1 MIGFDVIFFCPT
13 FATNCKAMIKH
24 EDIVKILEAAQIADV
39 VGAFVPLKK
48 RGANYI
54 GLCPFHNEKTPSFNV
69 NPARGIFKCFG
80 CGEGGDSVAFLMK
93 HEHYTYPEALRWLAE
108 RYHIHIEETEATPE
122 EKAAQSE
129 RDRVFHVNEFAQKY
143 FQNLLFNDEQGRS
156 TGLSYFEERCLREDT
171 IRKWGLG
178 YCKDSWDDFCT
189 AAKAEGFSEEDMVA
203 AGVVI
208 KNENTGKVYDRFRGR
223 VTFPIYNV
231 GGRVLGFSARI
242 LTSDKTKA
250 KYVNSPESIIYTKGK
265 VLFGL
270 HLAKDAIVKEDLCY
284 LVEGNMDA
292 VMMYQNGVKNVVA
305 TSGTALT
312 EQQTSMIKRYTRNV
326 TVLYDGDSA
335 GIKATFKAVNIF
347 LEHGLNVRT
356 VLFPDG
362 EDPDSFARKHTMDE
376 FQTFLKENS
385 QNFIIYKTNLLQ
397 KQAENDPINKAKFI
411 GEIVDT
417 ISLVPDNLEVERY
430 AKDCSSILSVKQ
442 ENLYDEIRK
451 RINYRQRLQNKQ
463 RTKEEEQ
470 DTNENT
476 QEVDEHTKKS
486 DENELILIANPD
498 YAQEKAIIEI
508 LFKYGNTMTRQ
519 EVFGDDDT
527 LEYKDVLTAAY
538 IVCDIVNDD
547 IHFNDVL
554 FGKIFELYRHS
565 IYEEN
570 TVPAID
576 SFISNEEEQIRNL
589 AAELLI
595 GGREISPL
603 WSEKNISVPDK
614 ESKEVIDRLISD
626 TLLRFKLHKV
636 NAYIKQVNEAIK
648 TTTEPEAMMEL
659 VIKHKQFTLIRNK
672 IAKQLHQVFSS

>member
-1 MIGFDVIFFCPT
+1 M
-13 FATNCKAMIKH
+13 
-24 EDIVKILEAAQIADV
+24 DV

-80 CGEGGDSVAFLMK
+80 CGEGGDSVSFLMK

-178 YCKDSWDDFCT
+178 YCKDSWDNFCL
-189 AAKAEGFSEEDMVA
+189 AAKAEGFSEEDMLA
-203 AGVVI
+203 AGLVI
-208 KNENTGKVYDRFRGR
+208 KNENTGKLYDRFRGR
-223 VTFPIYNV
+223 VTFPIYNI

-242 LTSDKTKA
+242 LSSDKTKA

-312 EQQTSMIKRYTRNV
+312 EQQTSLIRRYTRNV
-326 TVLYDGDSA
+326 TVLYDGDNA

-347 LEHGLNVRT
+347 LEQGLNVRT

-376 FQTFLKENS
+376 FQNFLKENS

-397 KQAENDPINKAKFI
+397 KQAANDPIKRADLI
-411 GEIVDT
+411 RDIVHT
-417 ISLVPDNLEVERY
+417 ISLVPDLLERNTYLQE
-430 AKDCSSILSVKQ
+430 CSSILQTSEEVLAKALKRQLFLNRDKKNKQ
-442 ENLYDEIRK
+442 ESTQSDITEQLIHDTPITEKQEI
-451 RINYRQRLQNKQ
+451 
-463 RTKEEEQ
+463 
-470 DTNENT
+470 
-476 QEVDEHTKKS
+476 
-486 DENELILIANPD
+486 ELNPD
-498 YAQEKAIIEI
+498 YEQEKAIIEI
-508 LFKYGNTMTRQ
+508 LFKYGEMMTRQ

-547 IHFNDVL
+547 IHFNDAL
-554 FGKIFELYRHS
+554 FGKIFELYRQS
-565 IYEEN
+565 IYDEN
-570 TVPAID
+570 AVPEID
-576 SFISNEEEQIRNL
+576 LFKSNEDEQIQKL

-603 WSEKNISVPDK
+603 WLEKNISVPDK

-648 TTTEPEAMMEL
+648 TTTEPDVMMEL
-659 VIKHKQFTLIRNK
+659 LFKHKQFTLIRNK
-672 IAKQLHQVFSS
+672 IAKQLRQVFSS

>member
-1 MIGFDVIFFCPT
+1 
-13 FATNCKAMIKH
+13 MIKH
-24 EDIVKILEAAQIADV
+24 DDKVKILEAAQIVDV

-80 CGEGGDSVAFLMK
+80 CGEGGDSVSFLMK

-178 YCKDSWDDFCT
+178 YCKDSWDNFCL
-189 AAKAEGFSEEDMVA
+189 AAKAEGFSEEDMLA
-203 AGVVI
+203 AGLVI
-208 KNENTGKVYDRFRGR
+208 KNENTGKLYDRFRGR
-223 VTFPIYNV
+223 VTFPIYNI

-242 LTSDKTKA
+242 LSSDKTKA

-312 EQQTSMIKRYTRNV
+312 EQQTSLIRRYTRNV

-347 LEHGLNVRT
+347 LEQGLNVRT

-376 FQTFLKENS
+376 FQNFLKKNS

-397 KQAENDPINKAKFI
+397 KQAANDPIKRADLI
-411 GEIVDT
+411 RDIVHT
-417 ISLVPDNLEVERY
+417 ISLVPDLLERNTYLQE
-430 AKDCSSILSVKQ
+430 CSSILQTSEEVLAKALKRQLFLNRDKKNKQ
-442 ENLYDEIRK
+442 EATQADITEQLIHDTPITEKQEI
-451 RINYRQRLQNKQ
+451 
-463 RTKEEEQ
+463 
-470 DTNENT
+470 
-476 QEVDEHTKKS
+476 
-486 DENELILIANPD
+486 ELNPD
-498 YAQEKAIIEI
+498 YEQEKAIIEI
-508 LFKYGNTMTRQ
+508 LFKYGEMMTRQ

-547 IHFNDVL
+547 IHFNDAL
-554 FGKIFELYRHS
+554 FGKIFELYRQS
-565 IYEEN
+565 IYDEN
-570 TVPAID
+570 AVPEID
-576 SFISNEEEQIRNL
+576 LFKSNEDEQIQKL

-603 WSEKNISVPDK
+603 WLEKNISVPDK

-648 TTTEPEAMMEL
+648 TTTEPDVMMEL
-659 VIKHKQFTLIRNK
+659 LFKHKQFTLIRNK
-672 IAKQLHQVFSS
+672 IAKQLRQVFSS

>member
-1 MIGFDVIFFCPT
+1 
-13 FATNCKAMIKH
+13 MIKH

-397 KQAENDPINKAKFI
+397 KQAENDPIKRADLI
-411 GEIVDT
+411 RDIVHT
-417 ISLVPDNLEVERY
+417 ISLVPDLLERNTYLQE
-430 AKDCSSILSVKQ
+430 CSSILQTSEEVLGKALKKQLFLNRDKKNKQ
-442 ENLYDEIRK
+442 EDPQPAIAEQVILDTPKAEKQEI
-451 RINYRQRLQNKQ
+451 
-463 RTKEEEQ
+463 
-470 DTNENT
+470 
-476 QEVDEHTKKS
+476 
-486 DENELILIANPD
+486 ELNPD

-519 EVFGDDDT
+519 EVFGENDA

-538 IVCDIVNDD
+538 VVCDIVNDD
-547 IHFNDVL
+547 IRFTDVL

-614 ESKEVIDRLISD
+614 EGKEVIDRLISD

>member
-1 MIGFDVIFFCPT
+1 
-13 FATNCKAMIKH
+13 MIKH

-93 HEHYTYPEALRWLAE
+93 HEHYTYPEALQWLAE

-347 LEHGLNVRT
+347 LEQGLNVRT

-376 FQTFLKENS
+376 FQNFLKENS

-397 KQAENDPINKAKFI
+397 KQAENDPIKRADLI
-411 GEIVDT
+411 RDIVHT
-417 ISLVPDNLEVERY
+417 ISLVPDLLERNTYLQE
-430 AKDCSSILSVKQ
+430 CSSILQTSEEVLGKALKKQLFLNRDKKNKQ
-442 ENLYDEIRK
+442 ENPQPAIAEQVILDTPKAEKQEI
-451 RINYRQRLQNKQ
+451 
-463 RTKEEEQ
+463 
-470 DTNENT
+470 
-476 QEVDEHTKKS
+476 
-486 DENELILIANPD
+486 ELNPD

-519 EVFGDDDT
+519 EVFGENDA

-538 IVCDIVNDD
+538 VVCDIVNDD
-547 IHFNDVL
+547 IRFTDVL

-595 GGREISPL
+595 GDREISPL

>member
-1 MIGFDVIFFCPT
+1 
-13 FATNCKAMIKH
+13 MIKH

-203 AGVVI
+203 AGVAI

-397 KQAENDPINKAKFI
+397 KQAENDPIKRADLI
-411 GEIVDT
+411 RDIVHT
-417 ISLVPDNLEVERY
+417 ISLVPDLLERNTYLQE
-430 AKDCSSILSVKQ
+430 CSSILQTSEEVLGKALKKQLFLNRDKKNKQ
-442 ENLYDEIRK
+442 EDPQPAVAEQVIPDTPKAEKQEI
-451 RINYRQRLQNKQ
+451 
-463 RTKEEEQ
+463 
-470 DTNENT
+470 
-476 QEVDEHTKKS
+476 
-486 DENELILIANPD
+486 ELNPD

-519 EVFGDDDT
+519 EVFGENDA
-527 LEYKDVLTAAY
+527 LVYKDVLTAAY
-538 IVCDIVNDD
+538 VVCDIVNDD
-547 IHFNDVL
+547 IRFTDVL

-565 IYEEN
+565 IYDEN

>member
-1 MIGFDVIFFCPT
+1 
-13 FATNCKAMIKH
+13 MIKH

-203 AGVVI
+203 AGVAI

-270 HLAKDAIVKEDLCY
+270 HLAKDTIVKEDLCY

-397 KQAENDPINKAKFI
+397 KQAENDPIKRADLI
-411 GEIVDT
+411 RDIVHT
-417 ISLVPDNLEVERY
+417 ISLVPDLLERNTYLQE
-430 AKDCSSILSVKQ
+430 CSSILQTSEEVLGKALKKQLFLNRDKKNKQ
-442 ENLYDEIRK
+442 EDPQPAIAEQVILDTPKAEKQEI
-451 RINYRQRLQNKQ
+451 
-463 RTKEEEQ
+463 
-470 DTNENT
+470 
-476 QEVDEHTKKS
+476 
-486 DENELILIANPD
+486 ELNPD

-519 EVFGDDDT
+519 EVFGENDA

-538 IVCDIVNDD
+538 VVCDIVNDD
-547 IHFNDVL
+547 IRFTDVL

>member
-1 MIGFDVIFFCPT
+1 
-13 FATNCKAMIKH
+13 MIKH

-397 KQAENDPINKAKFI
+397 KQAENDPIKRADLI
-411 GEIVDT
+411 RDIVHT
-417 ISLVPDNLEVERY
+417 ISLVPDLLERNTYLQE
-430 AKDCSSILSVKQ
+430 CSSILQTSEEVLGKALKKQLFLNRDKKNKQ
-442 ENLYDEIRK
+442 ENPQPAIAEQVILDTPKAEKQEI
-451 RINYRQRLQNKQ
+451 
-463 RTKEEEQ
+463 
-470 DTNENT
+470 
-476 QEVDEHTKKS
+476 
-486 DENELILIANPD
+486 ELNPD

-519 EVFGDDDT
+519 EVFGENDA

-538 IVCDIVNDD
+538 VVCDIVNDD
-547 IHFNDVL
+547 IRFTDVL

-595 GGREISPL
+595 GDREISPL

>member
-1 MIGFDVIFFCPT
+1 
-13 FATNCKAMIKH
+13 MIKH

-54 GLCPFHNEKTPSFNV
+54 GLCPFHNEKTPSFNI

-397 KQAENDPINKAKFI
+397 KQAENDPIKRADLI
-411 GEIVDT
+411 RDIVHT
-417 ISLVPDNLEVERY
+417 ISLVPDLLERNTYLQE
-430 AKDCSSILSVKQ
+430 CSSILQTSEEVLGKALKKQLFLNRDKKNKQ
-442 ENLYDEIRK
+442 EDPQPAIAEQVILDTPKAEKQEI
-451 RINYRQRLQNKQ
+451 
-463 RTKEEEQ
+463 
-470 DTNENT
+470 
-476 QEVDEHTKKS
+476 
-486 DENELILIANPD
+486 ELNPD

-519 EVFGDDDT
+519 EVFGENDA

-538 IVCDIVNDD
+538 VVCDIVNDD
-547 IHFNDVL
+547 IRFTDVL

>member
-1 MIGFDVIFFCPT
+1 
-13 FATNCKAMIKH
+13 MIKH

-178 YCKDSWDDFCT
+178 YCKDSWDGFCT

-203 AGVVI
+203 AGVAI

-326 TVLYDGDSA
+326 TVLYDGDNA

-397 KQAENDPINKAKFI
+397 KQAENDPIKRADLI
-411 GEIVDT
+411 RDIVHT
-417 ISLVPDNLEVERY
+417 ISLVPDLLERNTYLQE
-430 AKDCSSILSVKQ
+430 CSSILQTSEEVLGKALKKQLFLNRDKKNKQ
-442 ENLYDEIRK
+442 EDPQPAIAEQVILDTPKAEKQEI
-451 RINYRQRLQNKQ
+451 
-463 RTKEEEQ
+463 
-470 DTNENT
+470 
-476 QEVDEHTKKS
+476 
-486 DENELILIANPD
+486 ELNPD

-519 EVFGDDDT
+519 EVFGENDA

-538 IVCDIVNDD
+538 VVCDIVNDD
-547 IHFNDVL
+547 IRFTDVL

-576 SFISNEEEQIRNL
+576 LFISNEEEQIRNL

>member
-1 MIGFDVIFFCPT
+1 
-13 FATNCKAMIKH
+13 MIKH
-24 EDIVKILEAAQIADV
+24 DDKVKILEAAQIVDV

-80 CGEGGDSVAFLMK
+80 CGEGGDSVSFLMK

-178 YCKDSWDDFCT
+178 YCKDSWDNFCL
-189 AAKAEGFSEEDMVA
+189 AAKAEGFSEEDMLA
-203 AGVVI
+203 AGLVI
-208 KNENTGKVYDRFRGR
+208 KNENTGKLYDRFRGR
-223 VTFPIYNV
+223 VTFPIYNI

-242 LTSDKTKA
+242 LSSDKTKA

-312 EQQTSMIKRYTRNV
+312 EQQTSLIRRYTRNV
-326 TVLYDGDSA
+326 TVLYDGDNA

-347 LEHGLNVRT
+347 LEQGLNVRT

-376 FQTFLKENS
+376 FQNFLKENS

-397 KQAENDPINKAKFI
+397 KQAANDPIKRADLI
-411 GEIVDT
+411 RDIVHT
-417 ISLVPDNLEVERY
+417 ISLVPDLLERNTYLQE
-430 AKDCSSILSVKQ
+430 CSSILQTSEEVLAKALKRQLFLNRDKKNKQ
-442 ENLYDEIRK
+442 EATQADITEQLIHDTPITEKQEI
-451 RINYRQRLQNKQ
+451 
-463 RTKEEEQ
+463 
-470 DTNENT
+470 
-476 QEVDEHTKKS
+476 
-486 DENELILIANPD
+486 ELNPD
-498 YAQEKAIIEI
+498 YEQEKAIIEI
-508 LFKYGNTMTRQ
+508 LFKYGEMMTRQ

-547 IHFNDVL
+547 IHFNDAL
-554 FGKIFELYRHS
+554 FGKIFELYRQS
-565 IYEEN
+565 IYDEN
-570 TVPAID
+570 AVPEID
-576 SFISNEEEQIRNL
+576 LFKSNEDEQIQKL

-603 WSEKNISVPDK
+603 WLEKNISVPDK

-648 TTTEPEAMMEL
+648 TTTEPDVMMEL
-659 VIKHKQFTLIRNK
+659 LFKHKQFTLIRNK
-672 IAKQLHQVFSS
+672 IAKQLRQVFSS

>member
-1 MIGFDVIFFCPT
+1 
-13 FATNCKAMIKH
+13 MIKH

-156 TGLSYFEERCLREDT
+156 TGLSYFEERCLREET

-397 KQAENDPINKAKFI
+397 KQAENDPIKRADLI
-411 GEIVDT
+411 RDIVYT
-417 ISLVPDNLEVERY
+417 ISLVPDLLERNTYLQE
-430 AKDCSSILSVKQ
+430 CSSILQTSEEVLGKALKKQLFLNRDKKNKQ
-442 ENLYDEIRK
+442 EDTQPAIAEQVILDTPKAEKQEI
-451 RINYRQRLQNKQ
+451 
-463 RTKEEEQ
+463 
-470 DTNENT
+470 
-476 QEVDEHTKKS
+476 
-486 DENELILIANPD
+486 ELNPD

-519 EVFGDDDT
+519 EVFGENDA

-538 IVCDIVNDD
+538 VVCDIVNDD
-547 IHFNDVL
+547 IRFTDVL

-614 ESKEVIDRLISD
+614 ESKEVIGRLISD

>member
-1 MIGFDVIFFCPT
+1 
-13 FATNCKAMIKH
+13 MIKH

-80 CGEGGDSVAFLMK
+80 CGEGGDSVSFLMK

-203 AGVVI
+203 AGVAI

-397 KQAENDPINKAKFI
+397 KKAENDPIKRADLI
-411 GEIVDT
+411 RDIVHT
-417 ISLVPDNLEVERY
+417 ISLVPDLLERNTYLQE
-430 AKDCSSILSVKQ
+430 CSSILQTSEEVLGKALKKQLFLNRDKKNKQ
-442 ENLYDEIRK
+442 EDPQPAIAEQVIPDTPKAEKQEI
-451 RINYRQRLQNKQ
+451 
-463 RTKEEEQ
+463 
-470 DTNENT
+470 
-476 QEVDEHTKKS
+476 
-486 DENELILIANPD
+486 ELNPD

-519 EVFGDDDT
+519 EVFGENDA

-538 IVCDIVNDD
+538 VVCDIVNDD
-547 IHFNDVL
+547 IRFTDVL

-576 SFISNEEEQIRNL
+576 LFISNEEEQIRNL

-603 WSEKNISVPDK
+603 WSEKNISVSDK

>member
-24 EDIVKILEAAQIADV
+24 EDIVQILEAAQIADV

-178 YCKDSWDDFCT
+178 YCKDSWNDFCT

-250 KYVNSPESIIYTKGK
+250 KYVNSSESIIYTKGK

-397 KQAENDPINKAKFI
+397 KQAENDPIKRADLI
-411 GEIVDT
+411 RDIVHT
-417 ISLVPDNLEVERY
+417 ISLVPDLLERNTYLQE
-430 AKDCSSILSVKQ
+430 CSSILQTSEEVLGKALKKQLFLNRDKKNKQ
-442 ENLYDEIRK
+442 EDPQPAIAEQVILDTPKAEKQEI
-451 RINYRQRLQNKQ
+451 
-463 RTKEEEQ
+463 
-470 DTNENT
+470 
-476 QEVDEHTKKS
+476 
-486 DENELILIANPD
+486 ELNPD

-519 EVFGDDDT
+519 EVFGENDA

-538 IVCDIVNDD
+538 VVCDIVNDD
-547 IHFNDVL
+547 IRFTDVL

>member
-1 MIGFDVIFFCPT
+1 
-13 FATNCKAMIKH
+13 MIKH
-24 EDIVKILEAAQIADV
+24 DDKVKILEAAQIVDV

-80 CGEGGDSVAFLMK
+80 CGEGGDSVSFLMK

-178 YCKDSWDDFCT
+178 YCKDSWDNFCL
-189 AAKAEGFSEEDMVA
+189 AAKAEGFSEEDMLA
-203 AGVVI
+203 AGLVI
-208 KNENTGKVYDRFRGR
+208 KNENTGKLYDRFRGR
-223 VTFPIYNV
+223 VTFPIYNI

-242 LTSDKTKA
+242 LSSDKTKA

-312 EQQTSMIKRYTRNV
+312 EQQTTLIRRYTRNV
-326 TVLYDGDSA
+326 TVLYDGDNA

-347 LEHGLNVRT
+347 LEQGLNVRT

-376 FQTFLKENS
+376 FQNFLKENS

-397 KQAENDPINKAKFI
+397 KQAANDPIKRADLI
-411 GEIVDT
+411 RDIVHT
-417 ISLVPDNLEVERY
+417 ISLVPDLLERNTYLQE
-430 AKDCSSILSVKQ
+430 CSSILQTSEEVLAKALKRQLFLNRDKKNKQ
-442 ENLYDEIRK
+442 EATQSDITEQLIHDTPITEKQEI
-451 RINYRQRLQNKQ
+451 
-463 RTKEEEQ
+463 
-470 DTNENT
+470 
-476 QEVDEHTKKS
+476 
-486 DENELILIANPD
+486 ELNPD
-498 YAQEKAIIEI
+498 YEQEKAIIEI
-508 LFKYGNTMTRQ
+508 LFKYGEMMTRQ

-547 IHFNDVL
+547 IHFNDAL
-554 FGKIFELYRHS
+554 FGKIFELYRQS
-565 IYEEN
+565 IYDEN
-570 TVPAID
+570 AVPEID
-576 SFISNEEEQIRNL
+576 LFKSNEDEQIQKL

-603 WSEKNISVPDK
+603 WLEKNISVPDK

-648 TTTEPEAMMEL
+648 TTTEPDVMMEL
-659 VIKHKQFTLIRNK
+659 LFKHKQFTLIRNK
-672 IAKQLHQVFSS
+672 IAKQLRQVFSS

>member
-1 MIGFDVIFFCPT
+1 
-13 FATNCKAMIKH
+13 MIKH
-24 EDIVKILEAAQIADV
+24 EDIAKILEAAQITDV

-203 AGVVI
+203 AGVAI

-270 HLAKDAIVKEDLCY
+270 YLAKDAIVKEDLCY

-397 KQAENDPINKAKFI
+397 KQAENDPIKRADLI
-411 GEIVDT
+411 RDIVHT
-417 ISLVPDNLEVERY
+417 ISLVPDLLERNTYLQE
-430 AKDCSSILSVKQ
+430 CSSILQTSEEVLGKALKKQLFLNRDKKNKQ
-442 ENLYDEIRK
+442 EDPQPAVAEQVILDTPKAEKQEI
-451 RINYRQRLQNKQ
+451 
-463 RTKEEEQ
+463 
-470 DTNENT
+470 
-476 QEVDEHTKKS
+476 
-486 DENELILIANPD
+486 ELNPD

-519 EVFGDDDT
+519 EVFGENDA

-538 IVCDIVNDD
+538 VVCDIVNDD
-547 IHFNDVL
+547 IRFTDVL

>member
-1 MIGFDVIFFCPT
+1 
-13 FATNCKAMIKH
+13 MIKH

-203 AGVVI
+203 AGVAI

-397 KQAENDPINKAKFI
+397 KQAENDPIKRADLI
-411 GEIVDT
+411 RDIVHT
-417 ISLVPDNLEVERY
+417 ISLVPDLLERNTYLQE
-430 AKDCSSILSVKQ
+430 CSSILQTSEEVLAKALKRQLFLNRDKKNKQ
-442 ENLYDEIRK
+442 EDPQPAIAEQVILDTPKAEKQEI
-451 RINYRQRLQNKQ
+451 
-463 RTKEEEQ
+463 
-470 DTNENT
+470 
-476 QEVDEHTKKS
+476 
-486 DENELILIANPD
+486 ELNPD

-538 IVCDIVNDD
+538 VVCDIVNDD
-547 IHFNDVL
+547 IRFTDVL

>member
-1 MIGFDVIFFCPT
+1 
-13 FATNCKAMIKH
+13 MIKH
-24 EDIVKILEAAQIADV
+24 DDKVKILEAAQIADV

-80 CGEGGDSVAFLMK
+80 CGEGGDSVSFLMK

-178 YCKDSWDDFCT
+178 YCKDSWDNFCL
-189 AAKAEGFSEEDMVA
+189 AAKAEGFSEEDMLA
-203 AGVVI
+203 AGLVI
-208 KNENTGKVYDRFRGR
+208 KNENTGKLYDRFRGR
-223 VTFPIYNV
+223 VTFPIYNI

-242 LTSDKTKA
+242 LSSDKTKA

-312 EQQTSMIKRYTRNV
+312 EQQTSLIRRYTRNV

-347 LEHGLNVRT
+347 LEQGLNVRT

-376 FQTFLKENS
+376 FQNFLKENS

-397 KQAENDPINKAKFI
+397 KQAANDPIKRADLI
-411 GEIVDT
+411 RDIVHT
-417 ISLVPDNLEVERY
+417 VSLVPDLLERNTYLQE
-430 AKDCSSILSVKQ
+430 CSSILQTSEEVLAKALKRQLFLNRDKKNKQ
-442 ENLYDEIRK
+442 ETTQADITEQLIHDTPITEKQEI
-451 RINYRQRLQNKQ
+451 
-463 RTKEEEQ
+463 
-470 DTNENT
+470 
-476 QEVDEHTKKS
+476 
-486 DENELILIANPD
+486 ELNPD
-498 YAQEKAIIEI
+498 YEQEKAIIEI
-508 LFKYGNTMTRQ
+508 LFKYGEMMTRQ

-547 IHFNDVL
+547 IHFNDAL
-554 FGKIFELYRHS
+554 FGKIFELYRQS
-565 IYEEN
+565 IYDEN
-570 TVPAID
+570 AVPEID
-576 SFISNEEEQIRNL
+576 LFKSNEDEQIQKL

-603 WSEKNISVPDK
+603 WLEKNISVPDK

-648 TTTEPEAMMEL
+648 TTTEPDVMMEL
-659 VIKHKQFTLIRNK
+659 LFKHKQFTLIRNK
-672 IAKQLHQVFSS
+672 IAKQLRQVFSS

>member
-1 MIGFDVIFFCPT
+1 
-13 FATNCKAMIKH
+13 MIKH
-24 EDIVKILEAAQIADV
+24 DDKVKILEAAQIVDV

-80 CGEGGDSVAFLMK
+80 CGEGGDSVSFLMK

-178 YCKDSWDDFCT
+178 YCKDSWDNFCL
-189 AAKAEGFSEEDMVA
+189 AAKAEGFSEEDMLA
-203 AGVVI
+203 AGLVI
-208 KNENTGKVYDRFRGR
+208 KNENTGKLYDRFRGR
-223 VTFPIYNV
+223 VTFPIYNI

-242 LTSDKTKA
+242 LSSDKTKA

-312 EQQTSMIKRYTRNV
+312 EQQTSLIRRYTRNV
-326 TVLYDGDSA
+326 TVLYDGDNA

-347 LEHGLNVRT
+347 LEQGLNVRT

-376 FQTFLKENS
+376 FQNFLKENS

-397 KQAENDPINKAKFI
+397 KQAANDPIKRADLI
-411 GEIVDT
+411 RDIVHT
-417 ISLVPDNLEVERY
+417 ISLVPDLLERNTYLQE
-430 AKDCSSILSVKQ
+430 CSSILQTSEEVLAKALKRQLFLNRDKKNKQ
-442 ENLYDEIRK
+442 EATQSDITEQLIHDTPITEKQEI
-451 RINYRQRLQNKQ
+451 
-463 RTKEEEQ
+463 
-470 DTNENT
+470 
-476 QEVDEHTKKS
+476 
-486 DENELILIANPD
+486 ELNPD
-498 YAQEKAIIEI
+498 YEQEKAIIEI
-508 LFKYGNTMTRQ
+508 LFKYGEMMTRQ

-547 IHFNDVL
+547 IHFNDAL
-554 FGKIFELYRHS
+554 FGKIFELYRQS
-565 IYEEN
+565 IYDEN
-570 TVPAID
+570 AVPEID
-576 SFISNEEEQIRNL
+576 LFKSNEDEQIQKL

-603 WSEKNISVPDK
+603 WLEKNISVPDK
-614 ESKEVIDRLISD
+614 ESKDVIDRLISD

-648 TTTEPEAMMEL
+648 TTTEPDVMMEL
-659 VIKHKQFTLIRNK
+659 LFKHKQFTLIRNK
-672 IAKQLHQVFSS
+672 IAKQLRQVFSS

>member
-1 MIGFDVIFFCPT
+1 
-13 FATNCKAMIKH
+13 MIKH
-24 EDIVKILEAAQIADV
+24 DDKVKILEAAQIADV

-80 CGEGGDSVAFLMK
+80 CGEGGDSVSFLMK

-178 YCKDSWDDFCT
+178 YCKDSWDNFCL
-189 AAKAEGFSEEDMVA
+189 AAKAEGFSEEDMLA
-203 AGVVI
+203 AGLVI
-208 KNENTGKVYDRFRGR
+208 KNENTGKLYDRFRGR
-223 VTFPIYNV
+223 VTFPIYNI

-242 LTSDKTKA
+242 LSSDKTKA

-312 EQQTSMIKRYTRNV
+312 EQQTTLIRRYTRNV

-347 LEHGLNVRT
+347 LEQGLNVRT

-376 FQTFLKENS
+376 FQSFLKENS

-397 KQAENDPINKAKFI
+397 KQAANDPIKRADLI
-411 GEIVDT
+411 RDIVHT
-417 ISLVPDNLEVERY
+417 ISLVPDLLERNTYLQE
-430 AKDCSSILSVKQ
+430 CSSILQTSEEVLAKALKRQLFLNRDKKNKQ
-442 ENLYDEIRK
+442 ESTQSDITEQLIHDTPITEKQEI
-451 RINYRQRLQNKQ
+451 
-463 RTKEEEQ
+463 
-470 DTNENT
+470 
-476 QEVDEHTKKS
+476 
-486 DENELILIANPD
+486 ELNPD
-498 YAQEKAIIEI
+498 YEQEKAIIEI
-508 LFKYGNTMTRQ
+508 LFKYGEMMTRQ

-547 IHFNDVL
+547 IHFNDAL
-554 FGKIFELYRHS
+554 FGKIFELYRQS
-565 IYEEN
+565 IYDEN
-570 TVPAID
+570 AVPEID
-576 SFISNEEEQIRNL
+576 LFKSNEDEQIQKL

-603 WSEKNISVPDK
+603 WLEKNISVPDK

-648 TTTEPEAMMEL
+648 TTTEPDVMMEL
-659 VIKHKQFTLIRNK
+659 LFKHKQFTLIRNK
-672 IAKQLHQVFSS
+672 IAKQLRQVFSS

>member
-1 MIGFDVIFFCPT
+1 
-13 FATNCKAMIKH
+13 MIKH

-203 AGVVI
+203 AGVAI

-376 FQTFLKENS
+376 FQTFLRENS

-397 KQAENDPINKAKFI
+397 KQAENDPIKRADLI
-411 GEIVDT
+411 RDIVHT
-417 ISLVPDNLEVERY
+417 ISLVPDLLERNTYLQE
-430 AKDCSSILSVKQ
+430 CSSILQTSEEVLGKALKKQLFLNRDKKNKQ
-442 ENLYDEIRK
+442 EDPQPAIAEQVIPDTPKAEKQEI
-451 RINYRQRLQNKQ
+451 
-463 RTKEEEQ
+463 
-470 DTNENT
+470 
-476 QEVDEHTKKS
+476 
-486 DENELILIANPD
+486 ELNPD

-519 EVFGDDDT
+519 EVFGENDA

-538 IVCDIVNDD
+538 VVCDIVNDD
-547 IHFNDVL
+547 IRFTDVL

>member
-397 KQAENDPINKAKFI
+397 KKAENDPIKRADLI
-411 GEIVDT
+411 RDIVHT
-417 ISLVPDNLEVERY
+417 ISLVPDLLERNTYLQE
-430 AKDCSSILSVKQ
+430 CSSILQTSEEVLGKALKKQLFLNRDKKNKQ
-442 ENLYDEIRK
+442 EDPQPAIAEQVILDTPKAEKQEI
-451 RINYRQRLQNKQ
+451 
-463 RTKEEEQ
+463 
-470 DTNENT
+470 
-476 QEVDEHTKKS
+476 
-486 DENELILIANPD
+486 ELNPD

-519 EVFGDDDT
+519 EVFGENDA

-538 IVCDIVNDD
+538 VVCDIVNDD
-547 IHFNDVL
+547 IRFTDVL

>member
-189 AAKAEGFSEEDMVA
+189 VAKAEGFSEEDMVA
-203 AGVVI
+203 AGVAI

-397 KQAENDPINKAKFI
+397 KQAENDPIKRADLI
-411 GEIVDT
+411 RDIVHT
-417 ISLVPDNLEVERY
+417 ISLVPDLLERNTYLQE
-430 AKDCSSILSVKQ
+430 CSSILQTSEEVLGKALKKQLFLNRDKKNKQ
-442 ENLYDEIRK
+442 EDPQPAIAEQVILDTPKAEKQEI
-451 RINYRQRLQNKQ
+451 
-463 RTKEEEQ
+463 
-470 DTNENT
+470 
-476 QEVDEHTKKS
+476 
-486 DENELILIANPD
+486 ELNPD

-519 EVFGDDDT
+519 EVFGENDA

-538 IVCDIVNDD
+538 VVCDIVNDD
-547 IHFNDVL
+547 IRFTDVL

-603 WSEKNISVPDK
+603 WLEKNISVPDK

-648 TTTEPEAMMEL
+648 TTMEPEAMMEL

>member
-1 MIGFDVIFFCPT
+1 
-13 FATNCKAMIKH
+13 MIKH

-284 LVEGNMDA
+284 LVEGNMDV

-397 KQAENDPINKAKFI
+397 KQAENDPIKRADLI
-411 GEIVDT
+411 RDIVHT
-417 ISLVPDNLEVERY
+417 ISLVPDLLERNTYLQE
-430 AKDCSSILSVKQ
+430 CSSILQTSEEVLGKALKKQLFLNRDKKNKQ
-442 ENLYDEIRK
+442 EDPQPAIAEQVILDTPKAEKQEI
-451 RINYRQRLQNKQ
+451 
-463 RTKEEEQ
+463 
-470 DTNENT
+470 
-476 QEVDEHTKKS
+476 
-486 DENELILIANPD
+486 ELNPD

-519 EVFGDDDT
+519 EVFGENDA

-538 IVCDIVNDD
+538 VVCDIVNDD
-547 IHFNDVL
+547 IRFTDVL

>member
-1 MIGFDVIFFCPT
+1 
-13 FATNCKAMIKH
+13 MIKH

-39 VGAFVPLKK
+39 VGVFVPLKK

-397 KQAENDPINKAKFI
+397 KQVENDPIKRADLI
-411 GEIVDT
+411 RDIVHT
-417 ISLVPDNLEVERY
+417 ISLVPDLLERNTYLQE
-430 AKDCSSILSVKQ
+430 CSSILQTSEEVLGKALKKQLFLNRDKKNKQ
-442 ENLYDEIRK
+442 EDPQPAIAEQVIPDTPKAEKQEI
-451 RINYRQRLQNKQ
+451 
-463 RTKEEEQ
+463 
-470 DTNENT
+470 
-476 QEVDEHTKKS
+476 
-486 DENELILIANPD
+486 ELNPD

-519 EVFGDDDT
+519 EVFGENDA

-538 IVCDIVNDD
+538 VVCDIVNDD
-547 IHFNDVL
+547 IRFTDVL

-595 GGREISPL
+595 GDREISPL

>member
-1 MIGFDVIFFCPT
+1 
-13 FATNCKAMIKH
+13 MIKH
-24 EDIVKILEAAQIADV
+24 DDKVKILEAAQIADV

-80 CGEGGDSVAFLMK
+80 CGEGGDSVSFLMK

-178 YCKDSWDDFCT
+178 YCKDSWDNFCL
-189 AAKAEGFSEEDMVA
+189 AAKAEGFSEEDMLA
-203 AGVVI
+203 AGLVI
-208 KNENTGKVYDRFRGR
+208 KNENTGKLYDRFRGR
-223 VTFPIYNV
+223 VTFPIYNI

-242 LTSDKTKA
+242 LSSDKTKA

-312 EQQTSMIKRYTRNV
+312 EQQTSLIRRYTRNV

-347 LEHGLNVRT
+347 LEQGLNVRT

-376 FQTFLKENS
+376 FQNFLKENS

-397 KQAENDPINKAKFI
+397 KQAANDPIKRADLI
-411 GEIVDT
+411 RDIVHT
-417 ISLVPDNLEVERY
+417 ISLVPDLLERNTYLQE
-430 AKDCSSILSVKQ
+430 CSSILQTSEEVLAKALKRQLFLNRDKKNKQ
-442 ENLYDEIRK
+442 ESTQSDITEQLIHDTPITEKQEI
-451 RINYRQRLQNKQ
+451 
-463 RTKEEEQ
+463 
-470 DTNENT
+470 
-476 QEVDEHTKKS
+476 
-486 DENELILIANPD
+486 ELNPD
-498 YAQEKAIIEI
+498 YEQEKAIIEI
-508 LFKYGNTMTRQ
+508 LFKYGEMMTRQ

-547 IHFNDVL
+547 IHFNDAL
-554 FGKIFELYRHS
+554 FGKIFELYRQS
-565 IYEEN
+565 IYDEN
-570 TVPAID
+570 AVPEID
-576 SFISNEEEQIRNL
+576 LFKSNEDEQIQKL

-603 WSEKNISVPDK
+603 WLEKNISVPDK

-648 TTTEPEAMMEL
+648 TTTEPDVMMEL
-659 VIKHKQFTLIRNK
+659 LFKHKQFTLIRNK
-672 IAKQLHQVFSS
+672 IAKQLRQVFSS

>member
-1 MIGFDVIFFCPT
+1 
-13 FATNCKAMIKH
+13 MIKH
-24 EDIVKILEAAQIADV
+24 DDKVKILEAAQIADV

-80 CGEGGDSVAFLMK
+80 CGEGGDSVSFLMK

-178 YCKDSWDDFCT
+178 YCKDSWDNFCL
-189 AAKAEGFSEEDMVA
+189 AAKAEGFSEEDMLA
-203 AGVVI
+203 AGLVI
-208 KNENTGKVYDRFRGR
+208 KNENTGKLYDRFRGR
-223 VTFPIYNV
+223 VTFPIYNI

-242 LTSDKTKA
+242 LSSDKTKA

-312 EQQTSMIKRYTRNV
+312 EQQTSLIRRYTRNV

-347 LEHGLNVRT
+347 LEQGLNVRT

-376 FQTFLKENS
+376 FQSFLKENS

-397 KQAENDPINKAKFI
+397 KQAANDPIKRADLI
-411 GEIVDT
+411 RDIVHT
-417 ISLVPDNLEVERY
+417 ISLVPDLLERNTYLQE
-430 AKDCSSILSVKQ
+430 CSSILQTSEEVLAKALKRQLFLNRDKKNKQ
-442 ENLYDEIRK
+442 EATQSDITEQLIHDTPITEKQEI
-451 RINYRQRLQNKQ
+451 
-463 RTKEEEQ
+463 
-470 DTNENT
+470 
-476 QEVDEHTKKS
+476 
-486 DENELILIANPD
+486 ELNPD
-498 YAQEKAIIEI
+498 YEQEKAIIEI
-508 LFKYGNTMTRQ
+508 LFKYGEMMTRQ

-547 IHFNDVL
+547 IHFNDAL
-554 FGKIFELYRHS
+554 FGKIFELYRQS
-565 IYEEN
+565 IYDEN
-570 TVPAID
+570 AVPEID
-576 SFISNEEEQIRNL
+576 LFKSNEDEQIQKL

-603 WSEKNISVPDK
+603 WLEKNISVPDK

-648 TTTEPEAMMEL
+648 TTTEPDVMMEL
-659 VIKHKQFTLIRNK
+659 LFKHKQFTLIRNK
-672 IAKQLHQVFSS
+672 IAKQLRQVFSS

>member
-1 MIGFDVIFFCPT
+1 
-13 FATNCKAMIKH
+13 MIKH

-189 AAKAEGFSEEDMVA
+189 AAKAEDFSEEDMVA
-203 AGVVI
+203 AGVAI

-397 KQAENDPINKAKFI
+397 KQAENDPIKRADLI
-411 GEIVDT
+411 RDIVHT
-417 ISLVPDNLEVERY
+417 ISLVPDLLERNTYLQE
-430 AKDCSSILSVKQ
+430 CSSILQTSEEVLGKALKKQLFLNRDKKNKQ
-442 ENLYDEIRK
+442 EDPQPAIAEQVIPDTPKAEKQEI
-451 RINYRQRLQNKQ
+451 
-463 RTKEEEQ
+463 
-470 DTNENT
+470 
-476 QEVDEHTKKS
+476 
-486 DENELILIANPD
+486 ELNPD

-519 EVFGDDDT
+519 EVFGENDA

-538 IVCDIVNDD
+538 VVCDIVNDD
-547 IHFNDVL
+547 IRFTDVL

>member
-1 MIGFDVIFFCPT
+1 
-13 FATNCKAMIKH
+13 MIKH

-203 AGVVI
+203 AGVAI

-397 KQAENDPINKAKFI
+397 KQAENDPIKRADLI
-411 GEIVDT
+411 RDIVHT
-417 ISLVPDNLEVERY
+417 ISLVPDLLERNTYLQE
-430 AKDCSSILSVKQ
+430 CSSILQTSEEVLGKALKKQLFLNRDKKNKQ
-442 ENLYDEIRK
+442 EDPQPAIAEQVILDTPKAEKQEI
-451 RINYRQRLQNKQ
+451 
-463 RTKEEEQ
+463 
-470 DTNENT
+470 
-476 QEVDEHTKKS
+476 
-486 DENELILIANPD
+486 ELNPD

-519 EVFGDDDT
+519 EVFGENDA

-538 IVCDIVNDD
+538 VVCDIVNDD
-547 IHFNDVL
+547 IRFTDVL

-603 WSEKNISVPDK
+603 WSEKNISVPNK

>member
-312 EQQTSMIKRYTRNV
+312 EQQTFMIKRYTRNV

-397 KQAENDPINKAKFI
+397 KQAENDPIKRADLI
-411 GEIVDT
+411 RDIVHT
-417 ISLVPDNLEVERY
+417 ISLVPDLLERNTYLQE
-430 AKDCSSILSVKQ
+430 CSSILQTSEEVLGKALKKQLFLNRDKKNKQ
-442 ENLYDEIRK
+442 EDPQPAIAEQVILDTPKAEKQEI
-451 RINYRQRLQNKQ
+451 
-463 RTKEEEQ
+463 
-470 DTNENT
+470 
-476 QEVDEHTKKS
+476 
-486 DENELILIANPD
+486 ELNPD

-519 EVFGDDDT
+519 EVFGENDA

-538 IVCDIVNDD
+538 VVCDIVNDD
-547 IHFNDVL
+547 IRFTDVL

>member
-397 KQAENDPINKAKFI
+397 KQAENDPIKRADLI
-411 GEIVDT
+411 RDIVHT
-417 ISLVPDNLEVERY
+417 ISLVPDLLERNTYLQE
-430 AKDCSSILSVKQ
+430 CSSILQTSEEVLSKALKKQLFLNRDKKNKQ
-442 ENLYDEIRK
+442 EDPQPAIAEQVIPDTPKAEKQEI
-451 RINYRQRLQNKQ
+451 
-463 RTKEEEQ
+463 
-470 DTNENT
+470 
-476 QEVDEHTKKS
+476 
-486 DENELILIANPD
+486 ELNPD

-527 LEYKDVLTAAY
+527 
-538 IVCDIVNDD
+538 
-547 IHFNDVL
+547 FN
-554 FGKIFELYRHS
+554 F
-565 IYEEN
+565 
-570 TVPAID
+570 
-576 SFISNEEEQIRNL
+576 
-589 AAELLI
+589 
-595 GGREISPL
+595 
-603 WSEKNISVPDK
+603 
-614 ESKEVIDRLISD
+614 
-626 TLLRFKLHKV
+626 
-636 NAYIKQVNEAIK
+636 
-648 TTTEPEAMMEL
+648 
-659 VIKHKQFTLIRNK
+659 
-672 IAKQLHQVFSS
+672 

>member
-1 MIGFDVIFFCPT
+1 
-13 FATNCKAMIKH
+13 MIKH
-24 EDIVKILEAAQIADV
+24 EDVAKILEAAQIADV
-39 VGAFVPLKK
+39 VGAFVSLKK

-69 NPARGIFKCFG
+69 NPAKGIFKCFG
-80 CGEGGDSVAFLMK
+80 CGEGGDAVSFLMK
-93 HEHYTYPEALRWLAE
+93 HEHYTYPEALRWLAD
-108 RYHIHIEETEATPE
+108 RYHIHIEETEASPE

-156 TGLSYFEERCLREDT
+156 IGLSYFEERCLREDT
-171 IRKWGLG
+171 VRKWGLG
-178 YCKDSWDDFCT
+178 YCKDAWDDFCT
-189 AAKAEGFSEEDMVA
+189 VAKAEGFSEEDLVS
-203 AGVVI
+203 AGVAI
-208 KNENTGKVYDRFRGR
+208 RNESTGRLYDRFRGR
-223 VTFPIYNV
+223 VTFPIYNI

-242 LTSDKTKA
+242 LSSDKTKA

-292 VMMYQNGVKNVVA
+292 VMMHQNGVKNVVA

-312 EQQTSMIKRYTRNV
+312 EQQTSLIKRYTRNV

-362 EDPDSFARKHTMDE
+362 DDPDSFARKHTMEE
-376 FQTFLKENS
+376 FQNFLTENS

-397 KQAENDPINKAKFI
+397 KQAAGDPIKRADLI
-411 GEIVDT
+411 RDIVHT
-417 ISLVPDNLEVERY
+417 ISLVPDLLERNTYLQE
-430 AKDCSSILSVKQ
+430 CSSILGTSEEVLSKA
-442 ENLYDEIRK
+442 LR
-451 RINYRQRLQNKQ
+451 RQLMLNRNEKNKQ
-463 RTKEEEQ
+463 DSAQSTVAGQDIVDIQQTKP
-470 DTNENT
+470 
-476 QEVDEHTKKS
+476 QEID
-486 DENELILIANPD
+486 LNPD
-498 YAQEKAIIEI
+498 YEQERAIIEV
-508 LFKYGNTMTRQ
+508 LFKYGNAMTRQ
-519 EVFGDDDT
+519 EMFDDGGN
-527 LEYKDVLTAAY
+527 LVYKDVLTASF

-547 IHFNDVL
+547 IRFDDAL
-554 FGKIFELYRHS
+554 FGKIFEVYKHY

-570 TVPAID
+570 DIPPVD
-576 SFISNEEEQIRNL
+576 LFVSNEDERIRNL

-603 WSEKNISVPDK
+603 WLEKRVSVPDI
-614 ESKEVIDRLISD
+614 ESSEVVDRFVSD

-636 NAYIKQVNEAIK
+636 NAYIKQVNKAIK
-648 TTTEPEAMMEL
+648 ETTDTENIMEL
-659 VIKHKQFTLIRNK
+659 LFKNKQFTDIRNR
-672 IAKQLHQVFSS
+672 IANKLNQVFPA